1 MDILVVED
9 EKQIAKVIETG
20 LTNNGFQVDVSH
32 LGAEGLEMAASGK
45 YEALVLD
52 IMLPDMDGITVLRKL
67 REQGSSLPVILLTA
81 RNELEDRVEGLE
93 RGADDYLTK
102 PFYVDELVARV
113 KALLR
118 RQGQT
123 GSLVLTAVGLTLNRS
138 SREVFHGNQ
147 KLVLTSREYG
157 LLELLMRTPGHV
169 YTRSELLEKVWDL
182 QFDPTTNIVEVY
194 VRKLRSKLADAGVGD
209 VIETVRGV
217 GYRLNT
223 GAPA

>member
-20 LTNNGFQVDVSH
+20 LGNHGFHVDVCH
-32 LGAEGLEMAASGK
+32 GGAEGLEKASTGK
-45 YEALVLD
+45 YEVLVLD
-52 IMLPDMDGITVLRKL
+52 IMLPDMDGISVLKKL
-67 REQGSSLPVILLTA
+67 RQAGSSLPVILLTA
-81 RNELEDRVEGLE
+81 RNSLEDRVEGLD

-118 RQGQT
+118 RQT
-123 GSLVLTAVGLTLNRS
+123 TSGSLVLTAAGLTLNRS
-138 SREVFHGNQ
+138 SREVFFGQ
-147 KLVLTSREYG
+147 KKLTLTSREYG
-157 LLELLMRTPGHV
+157 LLELLMRTPGNV

-182 QFDPTTNIVEVY
+182 QFDPSTNIVEVY

-217 GYRLNT
+217 GYRLT
-223 GAPA
+223 GGA

>member
-1 MDILVVED
+1 
-9 EKQIAKVIETG
+9 
-20 LTNNGFQVDVSH
+20 
-32 LGAEGLEMAASGK
+32 
-45 YEALVLD
+45 LD
-52 IMLPDMDGITVLRKL
+52 
-67 REQGSSLPVILLTA
+67 
-81 RNELEDRVEGLE
+81 

-118 RQGQT
+118 RQTQS
-123 GSLVLTAVGLTLNRS
+123 GSLVLTAAGLTLNRS
-138 SREVFHGNQ
+138 SREVFFGQN
-147 KLVLTSREYG
+147 KLTLTSREYG

-217 GYRLNT
+217 GYRLT
-223 GAPA
+223 GGA